1 MTDQYS
7 RKMESYRCAARE
19 EGFRTHK
26 LNQEAAAVQSYI
38 KAVMGNMWPDNYKR
52 WRSRFVD
59 NRLAKARFDHLSL
72 ITDLRPIIQVT
83 TSVESC
89 EKTAEVITRM
99 IEANWKRQSIDMD
112 VVTVADITDF
122 YGTGFWRLGAA
133 KPGMM
138 SVTPCGP
145 DQVMPIQ
152 PGFNIQESTAVAY
165 RTWKSIQWLKNK
177 FPYSAAGIEREIT
190 NQPMY
195 GTSGG
200 SADLSFNR
208 PNTIDQITW
217 NGLSQ
222 GMKRAL
228 GVRGTP
234 TQESVIGQYFKTLEV
249 EEYFV
254 DDPTT
259 NDSRNNVI
267 ISDPFLPFDAH
278 NWWYNV
284 SPTKRLYPRKRH
296 MVFAGSRLLSDGPS
310 PYWHGLYPF
319 ATLRFNP
326 VFWSFWGM
334 SRYRNL
340 MPVNTAINEIV
351 AGALDL
357 VKRALNPT
365 AITKQ
370 NALSDTAWK
379 EFFPDLPGM
388 KLKMNSTMALSDAV
402 SYVSPPDI
410 PAYVFNLLTG
420 FLVPEFDRLAGS
432 IDINEITGKKQIAGA
447 DSIDMMRDSQNTGLR
462 LEERCMEV
470 FLRESGTQVISN
482 ELQFSTAEYRLKVL
496 GEEGLTPQDFNREMG
511 SLLPEDREAQPD
523 YWRQFAMTVNAGS
536 LHSGAKD
543 RDKQMAVSLAGRHL
557 YPIKEMYRKI
567 GEKNPD
573 ALWDELIAE
582 SQQAQGAPGQ
592 GAGQQ
597 GKQPTSLG

>member
-1 MTDQYS
+1 
-7 RKMESYRCAARE
+7 MESFRMSARE

-26 LNQEAAAVQSYI
+26 LNQEAAAVQTYI

-72 ITDLRPIIQVT
+72 LTDLRPIIQVT
-83 TSVESC
+83 TSVDAYRQ
-89 EKTAEVITRM
+89 TADVISRM
-99 IEANWKRQSIDMD
+99 IEANWKRQAIDMD
-112 VVTVADITDF
+112 VVTVADIADF
-122 YGTGFWRLGAA
+122 YGTGFWRLGAS
-133 KPGMM
+133 KPGVMN
-138 SVTPCGP
+138 VTPCGP

-152 PGFNIQESTAVAY
+152 PGFDIQESTAVAY
-165 RTWKSIQWLKNK
+165 RTWKSVQWLKNK
-177 FPYSAAGIEREIT
+177 FPFSANGIEREIT

-195 GTSGG
+195 GAAGG
-200 SADLSFNR
+200 SADISFNR
-208 PNTIDQITW
+208 PNNIDQVTW
-217 NGLSQ
+217 NGLAQ

-234 TQESVIGQYFKTLEV
+234 TQESATGQYFKTLEV

-278 NWWYNV
+278 NWWY
-284 SPTKRLYPRKRH
+284 SAAPTKRLYPRKRH
-296 MVFAGSRLLSDGPS
+296 MVFSGSRLLSDGPS

-326 VFWSFWGM
+326 VFWSFWGV

-340 MPVNTAINEIV
+340 LPVNSAINEIV

-365 AITKQ
+365 AVTKQ
-370 NALSDTAWK
+370 NALSDAAWK

-388 KLKMNSTMALSDAV
+388 KLKMNSTMNLGDAV
-402 SYVSPPDI
+402 SYVAPPDI
-410 PAYVFNLLTG
+410 PAYVFQLLTG
-420 FLVPEFDRLAGS
+420 FLVPEFDRLSGAV
-432 IDINEITGKKQIAGA
+432 DVNEIAGKKQIASA
-447 DSIDMMRDSQNTGLR
+447 DSIDMMRDSQNTGVR

-470 FLRESGTQVISN
+470 FLRDAGTQVISN
-482 ELQFSTAEYRLKVL
+482 ELQFSTAEERLKIL
-496 GEEGLTPQDFNREMG
+496 GEEGLTPQDFNKEMG
-511 SLLPEDREAQPD
+511 NLLPEDVNAHPD
-523 YWRQFAMTVNAGS
+523 FWRQFAMTVNAGS

-543 RDKQMAVSLAGRHL
+543 RDKQMAIQLAGRHL

-567 GEKNPD
+567 GEKDPD
-573 ALWDELIAE
+573 GIWNELIAE

-597 GKQPTSLG
+597 GKQPTALG